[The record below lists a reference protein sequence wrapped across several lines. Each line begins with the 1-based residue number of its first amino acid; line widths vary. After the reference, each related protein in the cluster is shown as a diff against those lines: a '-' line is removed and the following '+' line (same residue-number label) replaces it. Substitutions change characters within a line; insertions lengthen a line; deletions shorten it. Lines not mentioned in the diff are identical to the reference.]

1 MNPNAKYAKPG
12 RLPDEAVELIAAEL
26 KVMAEPNRIRLMELL
41 NKGDATVQELADQL
55 VTTHQNVSKHLGVLY
70 HAGFVSRKRE
80 GTSVRYSLI
89 DWTGWWVV
97 EQIGRNIADRLGSQ
111 HQRLTAGS

>member
-1 MNPNAKYAKPG
+1 MNPSTRHTKPE
-12 RLPDEAVELIAAEL
+12 RLPDEAIELIAAEL
-26 KVMAEPNRIRLMELL
+26 KVMAVPNRIRLMELL
-41 NKGDATVQELADQL
+41 SQGDATVQELSDQL
-55 VTTHQNVSKHLGVLY
+55 ATTHQNVSSHLTVLY

-97 EQIGRNIADRLGSQ
+97 EQIGRSIEERLDARRR
-111 HQRLTAGS
+111 HLTARD